1 MLRIEV
7 IAKDKSKTEIGR
19 GMCPQFDSMEEAQK
33 VHGLGKC
40 LTDLNRQIK
49 TDFRNDLAREKSTM
63 AQLSKMSKND
73 PKIEAEM
80 KKILERE
87 MKKLLDAQK

>member
-1 MLRIEV
+1 MKTVEV
-7 IAKDKSKTEIGR
+7 IAKNAAKVEIAR
-19 GMCPQFDSMEEAQK
+19 GMCPQYETIEEAQK